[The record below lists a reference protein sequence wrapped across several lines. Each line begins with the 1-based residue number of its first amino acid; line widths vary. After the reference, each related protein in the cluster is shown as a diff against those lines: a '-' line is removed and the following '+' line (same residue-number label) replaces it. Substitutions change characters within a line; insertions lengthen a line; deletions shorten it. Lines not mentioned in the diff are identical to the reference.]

1 MNMKLK
7 NISLL
12 ALAALF
18 LMLGCSS
25 CGSEPQEATG
35 TDTQATT
42 PPKELQIPRFDR
54 DSAFAYVENQ
64 LVYGPRVLGT
74 EAHQRIKD
82 ELADQFRSFGAT
94 VIEQDFTAN
103 VYTGESF
110 PATNIIARY
119 NPGASRRILL
129 SAHWDSRHISD
140 SRLLDEPIEQ
150 AVLGADDGGSGVAV
164 LLEIARQ
171 LQQNPV
177 DLGVD
182 IVLFDAEDYGQSG
195 GGEESVNTYALGAQ
209 YFARNLP
216 PGPKPEYGILLD
228 MVGARNA
235 RFPYEGYSKQVA
247 PQLLEK
253 VWSLAQRMSLS
264 NYFVK
269 ENGNFITDDHF
280 FVIRD
285 AQIPMIDIINLPAN
299 AGEESPFPAHW
310 HTPDDTLE
318 IIDRRTLGAVGQ
330 LMLAVIYREDAGV
343 F

>member
-1 MNMKLK
+1 MKLQYPLPLLFG
-7 NISLL
+7 SLL
-12 ALAALF
+12 LVL
-18 LMLGCSS
+18 LIGYSS
-25 CGSEPQEATG
+25 CGS
-35 TDTQATT
+35 DTVADSPPA
-42 PPKELQIPRFDR
+42 PPKKELNIPQFDR
-54 DSAFAYVENQ
+54 DSAFAYLERQ
-64 LVYGPRVLGT
+64 LVYGPRVLGS

-82 ELADQFRSFGAT
+82 QLADRFRDFGAT

-119 NPGASRRILL
+119 NPGAARRILL
-129 SAHWDSRHISD
+129 PAHWDSRHITD

-150 AVLGADDGGSGVAV
+150 PVLGADDGASGVAV

-177 DLGVD
+177 DLGID
-182 IVLFDAEDYGQSG
+182 LVLFDAEDYGESG

-209 YFARNLP
+209 YFAKNLP
-216 PGPKPEYGILLD
+216 PGAKPEYGILLD

-247 PQLLEK
+247 PQLLDK
-253 VWSLAQRMSLS
+253 VWSLAQRMSLG

-269 ENGNFITDDHF
+269 DDGSFVTDDHF

-299 AGEESPFPAHW
+299 ADPESPFPAYW
-310 HTPDDTLE
+310 HTPDDTLA

-330 LMLAVIYREDAGV
+330 LMLAVIYREDAGE

>member
-1 MNMKLK
+1 MKLHYFL
-7 NISLL
+7 SFCFGTLL
-12 ALAALF
+12 L
-18 LMLGCSS
+18 LGYSS
-25 CGSEPQEATG
+25 CGSDTDAPSAAPAPPQKA
-35 TDTQATT
+35 
-42 PPKELQIPRFDR
+42 LNIPQFDR
-54 DSAFAYVENQ
+54 DSAFAYLENQ
-64 LVYGPRVLGT
+64 LVYGPRVLGS

-82 ELADQFRSFGAT
+82 QLADRFRGFGAT

-119 NPGASRRILL
+119 NTGAARRILL
-129 SAHWDSRHISD
+129 AAHWDSRHITD

-150 AVLGADDGGSGVAV
+150 PVLGADDGASGVAV

-177 DLGVD
+177 ELGIDL
-182 IVLFDAEDYGQSG
+182 VLFDAEDYGESG
-195 GGEESVNTYALGAQ
+195 GGEESVDTYALGAQ
-209 YFARNLP
+209 HFARNLP
-216 PGPKPEYGILLD
+216 AGPKPEYGILLD

-253 VWSLAQRMSLS
+253 VWSLAQRMSLG

-269 ENGNFITDDHF
+269 ENGSFVTDDHF
-280 FVIRD
+280 FIIRD
-285 AQIPMIDIINLPAN
+285 AQIPMIDIINLPAS
-299 AGEESPFPAHW
+299 ADAESPFPAHW

-330 LMLAVIYREDAGV
+330 LMLAVIYREDAGQ